1 MKVFRRCAV
10 VAAGIGALM
19 VTSLPVAGP
28 AAAKEGFPVTLV
40 CDNGQIYDVV
50 VVPGNGEFTPAKDQ
64 DSRLVLIPVAFGP
77 FTGTV
82 RDPDGNVVET
92 FTEPGSVKGSGK
104 QKSDATC
111 TFEFSGV
118 SDGSDPDFFP
128 EGFSFEGSGSVDVKF
143 SGRR

>member
-10 VAAGIGALM
+10 VAAGIGVLVA
-19 VTSLPVAGP
+19 TSLPMAGS

-40 CDNGQIYDVV
+40 CNNGETYDVV

-64 DSRLVLIPVAFGP
+64 DSGLVLIPVAFGP

-82 RDPDGNVVET
+82 RDPDGNIVET
-92 FTEPGSVKGSGK
+92 FDEPGSRKGSGK
-104 QKSDATC
+104 QKFDATC
-111 TFEFSGV
+111 SFGFSEV
-118 SDGSDPDFFP
+118 SDGSDPEFP
-128 EGFSFEGSGSVDVKF
+128 AGFSFEGSGTVDVKF